1 MKIDNIPIDNWS
13 YRNLR
18 KYLSQNI
25 ITSIETQDYSTY
37 KRQRLNTDNA
47 ISIDTPV
54 SDSVVTNNN
63 TFNSSGT
70 FLFTVN
76 IYLLTL
82 LFVTVSPIDLSAE
95 LSNLAPIQNNNTV
108 LSTIHTSSS
117 QNISIDVNG
126 FDIYQMRHTNLIRVH
141 DDSIYA
147 VIVFVHVMLF

>member
-18 KYLSQNI
+18 KYLSPNI

-95 LSNLAPIQNNNTV
+95 LSN
-108 LSTIHTSSS
+108 
-117 QNISIDVNG
+117 
-126 FDIYQMRHTNLIRVH
+126 
-141 DDSIYA
+141 
-147 VIVFVHVMLF
+147 

>member
-13 YRNLR
+13 YRNSR

-47 ISIDTPV
+47 ISIDTLV

-70 FLFTVN
+70 FLITVH
-76 IYLLTL
+76 IY
-82 LFVTVSPIDLSAE
+82 
-95 LSNLAPIQNNNTV
+95 
-108 LSTIHTSSS
+108 
-117 QNISIDVNG
+117 
-126 FDIYQMRHTNLIRVH
+126 
-141 DDSIYA
+141 
-147 VIVFVHVMLF
+147 